1 MYPKLPIET
10 QSESAQ
16 NIMNLIPGWGKNTQI
31 CGNVIKVIR
40 RRLCLSEKG
49 RGAGSTFGGYTGRG
63 RPKRLP
69 PWRGKRQV
77 AGAQPGPTSATS
89 FIINLPVTQRI
100 PQPPGLEKKFTT
112 AACKGLWWVACVIL
126 GCAVKKL
133 LCLLILP
140 MRALPSFIRP
150 SLFGGKLHN
159 RKEGKQ
165 FLMFGFWQR
174 QVGVAVCVCLC
185 VCVCECVA

>member
-63 RPKRLP
+63 RLRDVARGKLPGHNPDQHQRHHLSSTCLSLNEFPNRRGWKKNSLP
-69 PWRGKRQV
+69 PHAKD
-77 AGAQPGPTSATS
+77 SDE
-89 FIINLPVTQRI
+89 LPA
-100 PQPPGLEKKFTT
+100 LS
-112 AACKGLWWVACVIL
+112 L
-126 GCAVKKL
+126 GVLSKNYYAY
-133 LCLLILP
+133 
-140 MRALPSFIRP
+140 
-150 SLFGGKLHN
+150 
-159 RKEGKQ
+159 
-165 FLMFGFWQR
+165 
-174 QVGVAVCVCLC
+174 
-185 VCVCECVA
+185 

>member
-100 PQPPGLEKKFTT
+100 PQPPGLEKKIHYRRMQRTLMSCLRYPWVCCQKIIMPINFTH
-112 AACKGLWWVACVIL
+112 A
-126 GCAVKKL
+126 
-133 LCLLILP
+133 
-140 MRALPSFIRP
+140 
-150 SLFGGKLHN
+150 
-159 RKEGKQ
+159 
-165 FLMFGFWQR
+165 
-174 QVGVAVCVCLC
+174 GVAFLHSAIAVWW
-185 VCVCECVA
+185 